1 MTSYLCE
8 LSRLC
13 RDHRLHL
20 APCADGVK
28 AWPDGATWF
37 VVGADHLDAAR
48 KVEERLN
55 IL

>member
-8 LSRLC
+8 LSQLC

-28 AWPDGATWF
+28 AWPDGAPWF
-37 VVGADHLDAAR
+37 VVGSDHLDAAR
-48 KVEERLN
+48 KAAER
-55 IL
+55 IER